1 VNASS
6 YLEKIKTKLAS
17 SAIIERIS
25 VVQEYALQDRGFFRA
40 RLGLAN
46 GDFLEV
52 SEFFVILGGQVGLV
66 EYRHQWMDSN
76 CQVLRKRWDN
86 AAHYPD
92 LPNHPHH
99 VHIGEET
106 HVGPGRPLGIMDVV
120 DVIAKELSV

>member
-6 YLEKIKTKLAS
+6 YLEKIKSKLAS

-52 SEFFVILGGQVGLV
+52 SEFF
-66 EYRHQWMDSN
+66 
-76 CQVLRKRWDN
+76 
-86 AAHYPD
+86 
-92 LPNHPHH
+92 
-99 VHIGEET
+99 
-106 HVGPGRPLGIMDVV
+106 
-120 DVIAKELSV
+120 KELSV